1 MHGDRSCRPWVA
13 VLLLTLCLSS
23 SAVAQHYTRT
33 DLTANSAAVST
44 GVIVDP
50 NLVNAWGLSRAS
62 GSPWWISDNGT
73 GLSTLYDLTGAP
85 QPSGCYRSRR
95 PRDRTAHPLRPAPSS
110 ISPRVSK
117 SLQECRPIF
126 LFVTE
131 NGTIAGWNPG
141 VNPTSAVTKRD
152 RSASRVL

>member
-1 MHGDRSCRPWVA
+1 MHGDRFCRLWVA
-13 VLLLTLCLSS
+13 VLLLTLCLSA

-62 GSPWWISDNGT
+62 GSPWWISDNGM

-85 QPSGCYRSRR
+85 QPLVVTTGQRTDGTLRSNRHRFQFHQEFRNRSGSARRISVRHRGRNHCRMESGCEPNFGRYEERSFR
-95 PRDRTAHPLRPAPSS
+95 
-110 ISPRVSK
+110 
-117 SLQECRPIF
+117 
-126 LFVTE
+126 
-131 NGTIAGWNPG
+131 G
-141 VNPTSAVTKRD
+141 
-152 RSASRVL
+152 RVL